1 MVRISAKTMYTASCI
16 DAAASALRSPGGAG
30 RSRGPG
36 RMPATTYG
44 RRISRAGSGWRT
56 AIPAVHSPFRTIE
69 ARYDSS
75 SYRKAVNCVPMSVH
89 RLYTMLLL
97 PLQSV
102 QRLLSLIGLYEPF
115 RGLQGI
121 LLRGQLER
129 DGRLFALRL
138 DEHALLVLPS
148 HAGDDGKV
156 ELRQPEAERAA
167 LLGRCR
173 GCRARWRGRATAQW
187 R

>member
-1 MVRISAKTMYTASCI
+1 
-16 DAAASALRSPGGAG
+16 
-30 RSRGPG
+30 
-36 RMPATTYG
+36 
-44 RRISRAGSGWRT
+44 
-56 AIPAVHSPFRTIE
+56 
-69 ARYDSS
+69 
-75 SYRKAVNCVPMSVH
+75 MSHVCTP
-89 RLYTMLLL
+89 LYPVLLL

-138 DEHALLVLPS
+138 DEHALLVLPG

-167 LLGRCR
+167 LLGDVADAGGAGAGAQQRNGDEVHDAPGRVAVAVDDLVEQLVGVALRADARHAAVEVHALLAR
-173 GCRARWRGRATAQW
+173 GHIGLVDVRRDIEVGRAGALLRRRRAPRARPPRAA
-187 R
+187 

>member
-1 MVRISAKTMYTASCI
+1 
-16 DAAASALRSPGGAG
+16 
-30 RSRGPG
+30 
-36 RMPATTYG
+36 
-44 RRISRAGSGWRT
+44 
-56 AIPAVHSPFRTIE
+56 
-69 ARYDSS
+69 
-75 SYRKAVNCVPMSVH
+75 MSHVCTP
-89 RLYTMLLL
+89 LYPVLLL

-138 DEHALLVLPS
+138 DEHALLVLPG

-156 ELRQPEAERAA
+156 ELRQPEAERED
-167 LLGRCR
+167 R
-173 GCRARWRGRATAQW
+173 
-187 R
+187 